1 MTRDFQVE
9 ELPDGPPPIV
19 GVATSVALFIGWA
32 SRGPTD
38 QALQLKSFS
47 DYERDYGGLDRRSLL
62 GYGVRQFYDNGG
74 ADAHVIR
81 IKGDDDA
88 VIGPADAAFQEQLN
102 ALFEA
107 DGAADRIDLFN
118 VICVPGL
125 VDGPTIQAMQRHARA
140 RRAFLIVDSAE
151 TDTVATVIDS
161 LADRSGA
168 DAINSALFFPWLKA
182 PDPLQQNA
190 PRAFPPCGFVAGVF
204 ARTDAA
210 RGVWKAPAG
219 VDARVVGATG
229 LTVAIGEADNARL
242 SRRAINC
249 LRSFPDAGIVVFGAR
264 TLAGGDDL
272 GSEWKFIPVRRI
284 ALFLEESLL
293 RGTQWAALE
302 PNDEPLW
309 AKLRAS
315 AENFMLGLFRQG
327 ALQGATPDKAF
338 FVKCGRDTTSGADIE
353 AGIVSIVIG
362 FAPLKPA
369 EFVVIDIRQITG
381 GRSGPV
387 LSHEPA

>member
-1 MTRDFQVE
+1 MRLV
-9 ELPDGPPPIV
+9 P
-19 GVATSVALFIGWA
+19 
-32 SRGPTD
+32 SRP
-38 QALQLKSFS
+38 
-47 DYERDYGGLDRRSLL
+47 
-62 GYGVRQFYDNGG
+62 
-74 ADAHVIR
+74 
-81 IKGDDDA
+81 A
-88 VIGPADAAFQEQLN
+88 VSS
-102 ALFEA
+102 
-107 DGAADRIDLFN
+107 R
-118 VICVPGL
+118 
-125 VDGPTIQAMQRHARA
+125 
-140 RRAFLIVDSAE
+140 
-151 TDTVATVIDS
+151 
-161 LADRSGA
+161 
-168 DAINSALFFPWLKA
+168 
-182 PDPLQQNA
+182 
-190 PRAFPPCGFVAGVF
+190 VF

-327 ALQGATPDKAF
+327 AFQGATPDKAF
-338 FVKCGRDTTSGADIE
+338 FVKVAAATPPAQADID

-362 FAPLKPA
+362 FAPPQAGGIRRHRHPA
-369 EFVVIDIRQITG
+369 DYRREDP
-381 GRSGPV
+381 GRV
-387 LSHEPA
+387 LSREPA

>member
-1 MTRDFQVE
+1 MTRDFQPE
-9 ELPDGPPPIV
+9 ELPDGPPAIA

-32 SRGPTD
+32 SGGPTD
-38 QALQLKSFS
+38 QALRLKRFS

-62 GYGVRQFYDNGG
+62 GYAVRQFYDNGG
-74 ADAHVIR
+74 VDAYVIR

-88 VIGPADAAFQEQLN
+88 VIGAADAAFQEKLH

-107 DGAADRIDLFN
+107 GGAADRIDLFN

-125 VDGPTIQAMQRHARA
+125 VDGPTIQTMQRHAQA
-140 RRAFLIVDSAE
+140 RRAFLIVDCAE

-229 LTVAIGEADNARL
+229 LTITIGEADNERL
-242 SRRAINC
+242 GRRAINC

-264 TLAGGDDL
+264 TLAGSDDR
-272 GSEWKFIPVRRI
+272 GSEWKFIPVRRM
-284 ALFLEESLL
+284 ALFLEESLF
-293 RGTQWAALE
+293 RGTQWAAFE

-327 ALQGATPDKAF
+327 AFQGATPDKAF
-338 FVKCGRDTTSGADIE
+338 FVKCGRDTTSQADIE

-381 GRSGPV
+381 GRSGPAA
-387 LSHEPA
+387 SREPA

>member
-1 MTRDFQVE
+1 MTRDFQPE
-9 ELPDGPPPIV
+9 ELPDGPPAIA

-32 SRGPTD
+32 SGGPTD
-38 QALQLKSFS
+38 QALRLKRFS

-62 GYGVRQFYDNGG
+62 GYAVRQFYDNGG
-74 ADAHVIR
+74 VDAYVIR

-88 VIGPADAAFQEQLN
+88 VIGAADAAFQEKLH

-107 DGAADRIDLFN
+107 GGAADRIDLFN

-125 VDGPTIQAMQRHARA
+125 VDGPTIQTMQRHAQA
-140 RRAFLIVDSAE
+140 RRAFLIVDCAE

-229 LTVAIGEADNARL
+229 LTITIGEADNERL
-242 SRRAINC
+242 GRRAINC

-264 TLAGGDDL
+264 TLAGSDDR
-272 GSEWKFIPVRRI
+272 GSEWKFIPVRRM
-284 ALFLEESLL
+284 ALFLEESLF
-293 RGTQWAALE
+293 RGTQWAAFE

-327 ALQGATPDKAF
+327 AFQGATPDKAF
-338 FVKCGRDTTSGADIE
+338 FVKCGRDTTSQADID

-381 GRSGPV
+381 GRSGPAA
-387 LSHEPA
+387 SREPA

>member
-1 MTRDFQVE
+1 MTRDFQPE
-9 ELPDGPPPIV
+9 ELPDGPPAIA
-19 GVATSVALFIGWA
+19 GVASSVALFIGWA
-32 SRGPTD
+32 SGGPTD
-38 QALQLKSFS
+38 QALRLKRFS

-62 GYGVRQFYDNGG
+62 GYAVRQFYDNGG
-74 ADAHVIR
+74 SDAYVIR

-88 VIGPADAAFQEQLN
+88 VIGPADAAFQEKLH

-107 DGAADRIDLFN
+107 GGAAARIDLFS

-125 VDGPTIQAMQRHARA
+125 VDGPTIQTMQRHAQA
-140 RRAFLIVDSAE
+140 RRAFLIVDCAE

-168 DAINSALFFPWLKA
+168 DAINSALFFPWVKA

-229 LTVAIGEADNARL
+229 LTITIGEADNARL
-242 SRRAINC
+242 GRRAINC
-249 LRSFPDAGIVVFGAR
+249 LPSFPDAGIVVFGAR
-264 TLAGGDDL
+264 TLAGSDDR
-272 GSEWKFIPVRRI
+272 GSEWKFIPVRRM
-284 ALFLEESLL
+284 ALFLEESLF
-293 RGTQWAALE
+293 RGTQWAAFE

-315 AENFMLGLFRQG
+315 AESFMLGLFRQG
-327 ALQGATPDKAF
+327 AFQGATPDKAF
-338 FVKCGRDTTSGADIE
+338 FVKCGRDTTSQADIE

-381 GRSGPV
+381 GRSGHV
-387 LSHEPA
+387 ASREPA

>member
-9 ELPDGPPPIV
+9 ELPDGPPAIA

-62 GYGVRQFYDNGG
+62 GYAVRQFYDNGG

-125 VDGPTIQAMQRHARA
+125 VDGATIQAMQRQARA
-140 RRAFLIVDSAE
+140 RRAFLIVDCAE

-264 TLAGGDDL
+264 TPAGGDDL

-293 RGTQWAALE
+293 RGSQWAALE

-315 AENFMLGLFRQG
+315 AGTSCWGCSGKAHFRAQRRTRPSSSS
-327 ALQGATPDKAF
+327 AAATPP
-338 FVKCGRDTTSGADIE
+338 
-353 AGIVSIVIG
+353 AGPISM
-362 FAPLKPA
+362 PA
-369 EFVVIDIRQITG
+369 
-381 GRSGPV
+381 S
-387 LSHEPA
+387 SAS